1 MHIYYCKDF
10 VTIINVSILD
20 HFRRAPKTAGQWPE
34 HPVLKVS
41 FCFIRTLY
49 NFLPLF
55 SRCVLFIKTILNP
68 ASAASGSFSAI
79 FLDKILILLW
89 WPMEQ
94 FRRRYFY
101 RLQVYLY
108 SPGQV
113 PTFRQH
119 YILSCQ

>member
-1 MHIYYCKDF
+1 M
-10 VTIINVSILD
+10 
-20 HFRRAPKTAGQWPE
+20 AGQWPE

-94 FRRRYFY
+94 FRRKYFY
-101 RLQVYLY
+101 RLPTYKFTYTPLGRYIYLI
-108 SPGQV
+108 SV
-113 PTFRQH
+113 NI